1 MLKLLTHLTLIFQL
15 TLCSN
20 VYAQEFGGF
29 VMPKQVTL
37 HPQKEDRV
45 RCENLVF
52 SSNPSITSVKCLSE
66 NSFSGRRSDMSVEG
80 AEQAK
85 KIYKTITTGS
95 QSSFLNNLISRDFN
109 MNSLDFYCRKV
120 DDAKSVV
127 SQLSKNVDAIT
138 NCSVSDK
145 IEERCD
151 CINDAVKSGRIP
163 KISDSERNGLN
174 DIIIS
179 NAGKTAFMNTL
190 GQHSKSSTVLAY
202 FITNGTREQKAKI
215 VANKAAHACIPGRIK
230 EIIAKDKCDSKIKQ
244 KLSISLLNRDKK
256 CSTDKKLSVD
266 DAQLCGEWNEFKE
279 ALNISKL
286 NEKDDAWTTLVD
298 KYDASQRELFFD
310 SKTAINKEFAQVS
323 ASQFIKELE
332 EKAEDN
338 MSGRWFSYP
347 KSSEEMRAFV
357 DSIKR
362 YEKEKAAIQGIG
374 LFKESESH
382 LMGTKMQG
390 DYVQAMEMATHIY
403 RSPFLRD
410 RFKKIFNDINSSKSL
425 GNFYQEA
432 AVKLD
437 TNGIGDIEK
446 FITDIE
452 NEELDKA
459 LSSCADVG
467 KKFSNSCNMQSPL
480 TSVTPEDFLTRGNEI
495 LSALQNAVNDVPT
508 IGRPAFESGAM
519 QYYCSIYA
527 ATLENGKVDLLNDK
541 VPVVTEYSF
550 RQKTNDF
557 FKNSFG
563 QTVEGKEVLGKIENE
578 GSDKKAFTEVFQ
590 DTSVFAEAAKYASA
604 SGDSTGTN
612 IFTPP
617 VVSAPADMAQAKK
630 TFNSIE
636 KALGESFDSE
646 LKASLQE
653 DLDKI
658 KKEFEISDSKSKTTR
673 ADNKDDPRLAE
684 LLKKLETMTKKV
696 EVLSAE
702 NNKKREQ
709 LARANAEN
717 TQSTSGASSSKF
729 KSAKNSVRQS
739 SGTGANAGAANF
751 RQGAA
756 IGSGSSRLSAAA
768 SAPSSSAS
776 NTSSSSS
783 QVQRNIGRSALSLTL
798 KETVKGSVVVGNK
811 TEVYAALINS
821 NGAPVMLQISEGV
834 FEKYEPIVD
843 EKGNV
848 VVKDGVPLFKKIIV
862 KVDAK
867 KGKKQLISAKPKESD
882 EKDEGKRKIYRLDDL
897 NREIDQSKK
906 K

>member
-15 TLCSN
+15 ILCSN

-37 HPQKEDRV
+37 HPQKVDDV

-52 SSNPSITSVKCLSE
+52 SSNPSITSVKCLNE
-66 NSFSGRRSDMSVEG
+66 ISFSGRRSNMSVNG

-85 KIYKTITTGS
+85 KIYKTITSGA

-120 DDAKSVV
+120 DDDRSIV

-138 NCSVSDK
+138 NCNVSDK
-145 IEERCD
+145 IEDRCD
-151 CINDAVKSGRIP
+151 CINNAVKSGRIP

-190 GQHSKSSTVLAY
+190 GQHSKNSTILAY
-202 FITNGTREQKAKI
+202 FITNGTKEQRAKI
-215 VANKAAHACIPGRIK
+215 LANKGAHACIPGKIK

-244 KLSISLLNRDKK
+244 KLSLSLVNRDKK
-256 CSTDKKLSVD
+256 CSTEKNLAKD
-266 DAQLCGEWNEFKE
+266 DAQLCGEWNEFKD
-279 ALNISKL
+279 ALNIQKL
-286 NEKDDAWTTLVD
+286 SEKDNAWSTLVD

-310 SKTAINKEFAQVS
+310 SKNAVNKEFAQVS
-323 ASQFIKELE
+323 ADEFIKDLKERPASDLG
-332 EKAEDN
+332 
-338 MSGRWFSYP
+338 GRWFSYP
-347 KSSEEMRAFV
+347 RSSEEMRAFI
-357 DSIKR
+357 DSIKK
-362 YEKEKAAIQGIG
+362 YEKEKAAIQGVG
-374 LFKESESH
+374 LFKQSEAH

-390 DYVQAMEMATHIY
+390 DYVQAMEMVTHIY

-410 RFKKIFNDINSSKSL
+410 RFKGLFNDINATKSL
-425 GNFYQEA
+425 GSFYQEA

-437 TNGIGDIEK
+437 MNGIGDIEK

-459 LSSCADVG
+459 MASCADVG

-480 TSVTPEDFLTRGNEI
+480 TNVTPEDFLTRGNEI

-541 VPVVTEYSF
+541 VPVVADYSF

-578 GSDKKAFTEVFQ
+578 GNDKKAFSEVFQ
-590 DTSVFAEAAKYASA
+590 DNSVFAEAVKYANTS
-604 SGDSTGTN
+604 SDSTGTN
-612 IFTPP
+612 LFTPP
-617 VVSAPADMAQAKK
+617 VVSAPTDMIQAKK
-630 TFNSIE
+630 ALNSIE
-636 KALGESFDSE
+636 KTLGESFDSE

-658 KKEFEISDSKSKTTR
+658 KKEFEISDSNKKTNS
-673 ADNKDDPRLAE
+673 ADSKDDPRLTE

-709 LARANAEN
+709 LAKANAEN
-717 TQSTSGASSSKF
+717 TQTVQGPSSSKV
-729 KSAKNSVRQS
+729 KSAKNSARQS
-739 SGTGANAGAANF
+739 SGAGQGAVAANF

-756 IGSGSSRLSAAA
+756 IGSGSSSLSGGS

-776 NTSSSSS
+776 NSSSSS
-783 QVQRNIGRSALSLTL
+783 SLVQRNSGRSALSLTL
-798 KETVKGSVVVGNK
+798 KETVKGSVVVANK

-821 NGAPVMLQISEGV
+821 NGVPVMLQISEGV